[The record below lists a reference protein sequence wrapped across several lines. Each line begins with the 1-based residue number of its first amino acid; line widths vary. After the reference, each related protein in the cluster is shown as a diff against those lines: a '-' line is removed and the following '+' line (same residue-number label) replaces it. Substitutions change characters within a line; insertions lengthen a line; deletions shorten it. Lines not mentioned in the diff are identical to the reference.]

1 MEPEITDIFDR
12 IMNWKLLRFMWPFYK
27 KIRTSFYI
35 CFWRMYNTC

>member
-27 KIRTSFYI
+27 KNKDKLLANPYKIIYI
-35 CFWRMYNTC
+35 